1 MIADC
6 MANVH
11 ADGRSIGRFHNA
23 TLPICHGY
31 DEKWSVEQLECVHI
45 LCAYTMEIAHK
56 FKLQMH
62 THKQQS
68 IALAASYVLQQIIV
82 SNHQLMQLDS

>member
-1 MIADC
+1 MYVIKLLQIAWQMC
-6 MANVH
+6 MQT
-11 ADGRSIGRFHNA
+11 
-23 TLPICHGY
+23 TLQLVDFTMQHCHGY
-31 DEKWSVEQLECVHI
+31 EQLECVHI